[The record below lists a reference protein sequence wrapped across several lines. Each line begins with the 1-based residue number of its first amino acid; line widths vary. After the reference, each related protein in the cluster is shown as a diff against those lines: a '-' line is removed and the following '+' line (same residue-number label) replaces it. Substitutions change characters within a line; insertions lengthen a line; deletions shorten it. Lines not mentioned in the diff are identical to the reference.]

1 MTTTIRIQ
9 GLTKRYG
16 AVNAVDDLT
25 FSPATGR
32 VTGFLGPNGAGK
44 STTMRILLGLA
55 APTAGTA
62 TIDGKAY
69 AQLRQPLRHIGA
81 VLDPNIFHPG
91 RRGLDAL
98 RVVART
104 HAIPSARVHDVLA
117 QVDLESAG
125 RRRVGGYSLGMRQRL
140 ALAVALLGEPG
151 TLLLDEPANG
161 LDPEGVRWLRL
172 LIRELAADGR
182 TVLVSSHQLAELAQT
197 VDDVV
202 IINRGR
208 LVTHEPMRDLLDRQ
222 AGSLEDIFL
231 GLTKGEDALPSD
243 RPDQPIEGSRATG

>member
-1 MTTTIRIQ
+1 
-9 GLTKRYG
+9 
-16 AVNAVDDLT
+16 
-25 FSPATGR
+25 
-32 VTGFLGPNGAGK
+32 
-44 STTMRILLGLA
+44 
-55 APTAGTA
+55 
-62 TIDGKAY
+62 
-69 AQLRQPLRHIGA
+69 
-81 VLDPNIFHPG
+81 
-91 RRGLDAL
+91 
-98 RVVART
+98 
-104 HAIPSARVHDVLA
+104 
-117 QVDLESAG
+117 
-125 RRRVGGYSLGMRQRL
+125 MRQRL

-172 LIRELAADGR
+172 LIRELAAEGR